1 VHVADRLV
9 GTGFETHIDAAFF
22 ACLQHDPCF
31 AETAFIR
38 QGRGEKIGQTPAAP
52 EFILIDRFEAQGI
65 QKWLLMLRLFTLV
78 RYRPI
83 LNNVERCR
91 DPVLRVVGDNG

>member
-1 VHVADRLV
+1 MPSVSHSISYDLFLSYNSADHTLI
-9 GTGFETHIDAAFF
+9 EEIA
-22 ACLQHDPCF
+22 QK
-31 AETAFIR
+31 IR
-38 QGRGEKIGQTPAAP
+38 DEHLEPFLDRWYLAP
-52 EFILIDRFEAQGI
+52 GSR
-65 QKWLLMLRLFTLV
+65 WRMLRLFTLV